1 MIAKVVKDNRS
12 YISNVFAIFNQGMNI
27 TVITFDDREERY
39 EYLKMYEDGRRKV
52 FILNCNEDLF
62 EEKERIK
69 LNLFSSLKLVKGY
82 PWLIENDDIVRRII
96 KNQPID
102 EKYIE
107 CAKIANDNILIREWE
122 LVENE
127 NDVKNLFYAGYN
139 FHDSYISELSYTHEE
154 KRSLKIVFSNCFN
167 ATISLMFEGDIKI
180 NFTDVNAF
188 DYLIYNASI
197 IFKDEYIYFITNN
210 DIKSVDEINID
221 DNYFRAKTLKWKI
234 ETTY

>member
-27 TVITFDDREERY
+27 TVITFDDREEKY
-39 EYLKMYEDGRRKV
+39 EYLKMYEDKKRKV
-52 FILNCNEDLF
+52 FILNCNEEYF

-69 LNLFSSLKLVKGY
+69 LNLFSSLKPVKGY
-82 PWLIENDDIVRRII
+82 LWLIENDDTIRKII

-107 CAKIANDNILIREWE
+107 CAKIANGTILIREWE

-139 FHDSYISELSYTHEE
+139 FHDSYISNLIYTHSEE
-154 KRSLKIVFSNCFN
+154 RNLKIVLSNCFN
-167 ATISLMFEGDIKI
+167 ATITLMLEGDIKI
-180 NFTDVNAF
+180 NFTDVNTF
-188 DYLIYNASI
+188 DYIIYNASI

-210 DIKSVDEINID
+210 DIKTVDEINID
-221 DNYFRAKTLKWKI
+221 DNYFRAKTIKWKI